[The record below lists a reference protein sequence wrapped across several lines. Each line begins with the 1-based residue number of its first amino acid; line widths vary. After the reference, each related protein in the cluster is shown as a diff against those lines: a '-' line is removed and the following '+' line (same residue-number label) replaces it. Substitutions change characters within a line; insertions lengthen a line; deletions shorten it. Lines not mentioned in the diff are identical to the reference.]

1 MVNNIGKTTQK
12 LSVELGRTTEFTSSE
27 DINIIAGEIGVGFLL
42 FDSDGTIGVI
52 SEIKEDHTLVV
63 TTYALS
69 IDIETILSLT
79 Y

>member
-12 LSVELGRTTEFTSSE
+12 LSVELGRTTEFESSE

-42 FDSDGTIGVI
+42 FDPDGTIGVI
-52 SEIKEDHTLVV
+52 SEIKEETTLVV